1 MNRHETLE
9 LTQLTGA
16 SGVWLFQWC
25 VLIPG
30 LLPILA
36 LTALL
41 ALPLLAVAL
50 IPVVALGVPY
60 GTWRAGRLLLK
71 VLRVPR

>member
-1 MNRHETLE
+1 
-9 LTQLTGA
+9 
-16 SGVWLFQWC
+16 

-36 LTALL
+36 LTAVF

-50 IPVVALGVPY
+50 IPVVVLGVPY
-60 GTWRAGRLLLK
+60 GTWRAGRLLLE
-71 VLRVPR
+71 VLRVSR